1 MSGASRDAVA
11 RTALRR
17 ELCKFLLDHAGNRAL
32 VSCLYGVGEVSEH
45 LGNVELA
52 AAGAAL
58 VGDTSHG
65 HGDAVHSHHARL
77 FSDEEFSAVRWK
89 CRLHLASPETIGNVL
104 RGLPEWSITQAVQEY
119 SQRETALQQLNRRPT
134 FILTR
139 DVPIKRKDCA
149 CKHFLAWCHQTYGE
163 SEASSAVASFKKAHI
178 PYGWFLA

>member
-1 MSGASRDAVA
+1 MSGAPRGAAA

-65 HGDAVHSHHARL
+65 HGDAVHSHHARP

-104 RGLPEWSITQAVQEY
+104 RGLPEWSMCRNTTKRD
-119 SQRETALQQLNRRPT
+119 SPPTAKP
-134 FILTR
+134 
-139 DVPIKRKDCA
+139 
-149 CKHFLAWCHQTYGE
+149 
-163 SEASSAVASFKKAHI
+163 KANI
-178 PYGWFLA
+178 YPDKGCTDKA